1 MNEATILSVL
11 FLVAGIYF
19 SVRNVRMLRN
29 ETALREYM
37 QSSPKAT
44 LWVRKFGL
52 DGATRLARKFFLPS
66 GLLISVA
73 MAGVGA
79 WNLWRMYI

>member
-52 DGATRLARKFFLPS
+52 DDATRLARKFFLPS